1 MSELERQLT
10 RLGRELDWPA
20 TPDLAST
27 VTARLPAPAPAR
39 TERALL
45 RPAGFRRSLA
55 IALLGLLV
63 LAGGVFA
70 AVPSV
75 RDTVLEFF
83 GLQGA
88 TIERREKLPPIPDLR
103 PLVLGER
110 TTLES
115 ARDSL
120 EFEPLVPGAAG
131 RPDAVYVNARRAISL
146 AYRPQAGMPESRGT
160 GLGLL
165 VTEFRGDV
173 APEYIAKFAPEAT
186 VIEELRVNGER
197 AIWMEGTPHV
207 FVYRQ
212 PDGTFANEDLRIA
225 ENVLL
230 LERGPLL
237 IRLEGAFSRARA
249 LELAR
254 SLR

>member
-1 MSELERQLT
+1 MTELERQLT
-10 RLGRELDWPA
+10 QLGGELDWPA
-20 TPDLAST
+20 TPELAGS
-27 VTARLPAPAPAR
+27 VKGRLQGAPRRARRLP
-39 TERALL
+39 
-45 RPAGFRRSLA
+45 PAGFRRSLV

-70 AVPSV
+70 AVPGV
-75 RDTVLEFF
+75 RDSVLEFF

-88 TIERREKLPPIPDLR
+88 TIERREALPPVPDLR

-110 TTLES
+110 VTLDS
-115 ARDSL
+115 AERSL
-120 EFEPLVPGAAG
+120 DFDPLVPGAVG
-131 RPDAVYVNARRAISL
+131 EPDVVYVNGRRAVSL
-146 AYRPQAGMPESRGT
+146 AYRPRSGMPESRGT

-165 VTEFRGDV
+165 VTEFRGDL
-173 APEYIAKFAPEAT
+173 APEYIGKIAQEAT
-186 VIEELRVNGER
+186 VIEQLRVEGER
-197 AIWMEGTPHV
+197 AVWMEGAPHV
-207 FVYRQ
+207 FFYRQ
-212 PDGTFANEDLRIA
+212 PDGTFSDESLRIA

-237 IRLEGAFSRARA
+237 IRFEGAFERVRA

>member
-10 RLGRELDWPA
+10 QLGRELDWPA
-20 TPDLAST
+20 SPDLARS
-27 VTARLPAPAPAR
+27 VAPRLETSPPRRGPV
-39 TERALL
+39 
-45 RPAGFRRSLA
+45 RPTGFRRSLA
-55 IALLGLLV
+55 IALVGLLV
-63 LAGGVFA
+63 LAGGVLA

-75 RDTVLEFF
+75 RDSVLEFF

-88 TIERREKLPPIPDLR
+88 TVERREVLPPIPDVQ
-103 PLVLGER
+103 PLVLGDR
-110 TTLES
+110 TTLAS

-131 RPDAVYVNARRAISL
+131 RPDAVYVNGRRAISL
-146 AYRPQAGMPESRGT
+146 AYRPRAGMPESRGT

-173 APEYIAKFAPEAT
+173 APEYIGKIAREAT
-186 VIEELRVNGER
+186 VIEQLRVGGER
-197 AIWMEGTPHV
+197 AIWMEGAPHV
-207 FVYRQ
+207 FFYRR
-212 PDGTFANEDLRIA
+212 PDGTFADEGLRIA

>member
-20 TPDLAST
+20 TPDLARS
-27 VTARLPAPAPAR
+27 VAPRLQASPPRPSLA
-39 TERALL
+39 

-55 IALLGLLV
+55 IALVGLLV
-63 LAGGVFA
+63 LAGGVLA

-75 RDTVLEFF
+75 RDPVLEFF

-88 TIERREKLPPIPDLR
+88 TIERRAELPPIPDLR
-103 PLVLGER
+103 PLDLGDR

-120 EFEPLVPGAAG
+120 GFEPLVPGAAG
-131 RPDAVYVNARRAISL
+131 RPDAVYVNGRREISL
-146 AYRPQAGMPESRGT
+146 AYRPRAGMPESSGT

-173 APEYIAKFAPEAT
+173 APEYIGKIAQEAT
-186 VIEELRVNGER
+186 VIEELRVGGER
-197 AIWMEGTPHV
+197 AIWMEGAPH
-207 FVYRQ
+207 FFFYRR
-212 PDGTFANEDLRIA
+212 PDGTFSDEGLRIA

-237 IRLEGAFSRARA
+237 IRFEGAFDRARA

>member
-10 RLGRELDWPA
+10 QLGRELDWPA

-39 TERALL
+39 AQRALL

-55 IALLGLLV
+55 IAVVGMLV

-75 RDTVLEFF
+75 RDSVLEFF

-88 TIERREKLPPIPDLR
+88 TIERREELPPIPDLR
-103 PLVLGER
+103 PLALGER
-110 TTLES
+110 TTLAAAADES
-115 ARDSL
+115 G
-120 EFEPLVPGAAG
+120 FEPLVPRAAG
-131 RPDAVYVNARRAISL
+131 SPDAVYIDARNAVSL
-146 AYRPQAGMPESRGT
+146 VYGPRPGMPESRGT
-160 GLGLL
+160 GVGLL

-173 APEYIAKFAPEAT
+173 APEYIGKFAPEAT
-186 VIEELRVNGER
+186 RIEELRVDGER
-197 AIWMEGTPHV
+197 AIWMEGSPHL
-207 FVYRQ
+207 FVYR
-212 PDGTFANEDLRIA
+212 DAEGEFVDETLRIA
-225 ENVLL
+225 GNVLL

-237 IRLEGAFSRARA
+237 IRFEGAFDLARA